1 MSSWFS
7 KNLGDAMLA
16 GEELACIERLF
27 STTYARLGQPKD
39 MALYIRHE
47 SKEHLHCEV
56 VVYLSPS
63 SVNVAREIE
72 ADSCEKPSP
81 IDLGLLAGG

>member
-16 GEELACIERLF
+16 GEDLAYIEKLF
-27 STTYARLGQPKD
+27 STRYARLGQPKD

-47 SKEHLHCEV
+47 SKGQLHCEV
-56 VVYLSPS
+56 VVYLSPL
-63 SVNVAREIE
+63 SVDVAREIE
-72 ADSCEKPSP
+72 ADSCEKPLP
-81 IDLGLLAGG
+81 LDLGLLAGG